1 MKEHIY
7 GPLTVWLL
15 VVITLLV
22 SSAVPSYAGSRRGH
36 ASGGHHQFV
45 GSHHFGRSH
54 HVFAGHRHRHFF
66 GPRVLLGVGVA
77 APFWYPYPYPVYS
90 QPVVVESSPS
100 TYVQQEAQP
109 DQYWYYC
116 QSSQAYYPYVKE
128 CPGGWLQVVP
138 QTSPPSQ

>member
-22 SSAVPSYAGSRRGH
+22 SSVVPGHAGSP
-36 ASGGHHQFV
+36 GGHVFV
-45 GSHHFGRSH
+45 GSHHFGGSRHFVGSR
-54 HVFAGHRHRHFF
+54 HVFVGNRHHFF
-66 GPRVLLGVGVA
+66 GPRVFLGVGVA

-90 QPVVVESSPS
+90 PPVVVESSPP

-109 DQYWYYC
+109 NQYWYYC

-138 QTSPPSQ
+138 QTSPPPQ

>member
-7 GPLTVWLL
+7 GPLTVGLL

-22 SSAVPSYAGSRRGH
+22 SSVVPGHAGSP
-36 ASGGHHQFV
+36 GGHVFV
-45 GSHHFGRSH
+45 GSHHFGGSRHFVGSR
-54 HVFAGHRHRHFF
+54 HVFVGNRHHFF
-66 GPRVLLGVGVA
+66 GPRVFLGVGVA

-90 QPVVVESSPS
+90 PPVVVESSPP

-109 DQYWYYC
+109 NQYWYYC

-138 QTSPPSQ
+138 QTSPPPQ